1 MATRLTVAKKKQG
14 PAQQTQS
21 KAGASPRTRARTP
34 DAGGPDFLRV
44 RVSGAYKAWVTRFAA
59 AERSDMSDLIDDALA
74 AYAKAQGFEAPPK
87 R

>member
-1 MATRLTVAKKKQG
+1 MSTRVTVAKKKQG
-14 PAQQTQS
+14 PAQQTQG
-21 KAGASPRTRARTP
+21 KAGTSPRTRTP
-34 DAGGPDFLRV
+34 ATGGPDFLRV

>member
-1 MATRLTVAKKKQG
+1 MSTRLTVAKKKPG
-14 PAQQTQS
+14 PARRTEG
-21 KAGASPRTRARTP
+21 KAGASPRAL

>member
-1 MATRLTVAKKKQG
+1 MATRVTVAKKKQG
-14 PAQQTQS
+14 PAQQTQG
-21 KAGASPRTRARTP
+21 KAEASPRTP

>member
-1 MATRLTVAKKKQG
+1 MSTRVTLAKKKQG
-14 PAQQTQS
+14 PAQQTKG
-21 KAGASPRTRARTP
+21 KAEASPRTRTP